1 LGITALFIAC
11 KYQEIYPPVL
21 SDLVHMTQDTY
32 ENEMVL
38 QMETEILQTLEFNF
52 TFATSLS
59 FLETYMSAIRC
70 VDLPTEL
77 YTRFLL
83 DFSLTKLP
91 LQRFQ
96 PSTVALA
103 SLLVTWKKF
112 SETDP
117 YFRFSLGPETQ
128 LLDQIIYT
136 ETLDTKQV
144 LVCAQELELEVN
156 LAIQN
161 NTLNSVRIKYGG
173 RQSAVIHPLIGL
185 FFDP

>member
-1 LGITALFIAC
+1 
-11 KYQEIYPPVL
+11 
-21 SDLVHMTQDTY
+21 MTQDTY

-38 QMETEILQTLEFNF
+38 RMETEILQTLEFNF

-83 DFSLTKLP
+83 DFSLTKLQ

-96 PSTVALA
+96 PSTLALA

-128 LLDQIIYT
+128 LLDQII
-136 ETLDTKQV
+136 
-144 LVCAQELELEVN
+144 
-156 LAIQN
+156 
-161 NTLNSVRIKYGG
+161 
-173 RQSAVIHPLIGL
+173 
-185 FFDP
+185 